1 MNMFLF
7 FNTALINPNNH
18 PNIINSA
25 VLTAAVFAAIV
36 TSVTNLIICIANG
49 QRLKKIE
56 KQKQQNEIDKYRY
69 TRLYELILNWHKFDS
84 EFSGES
90 VSEIATNRLVNSFLD
105 NTGRYEIAK
114 PLLDDL
120 YKKDLDIKLQRG
132 QEEFTKLIDASAS
145 KSADYS
151 AIFSDYVKIS
161 SEFSDALKG
170 AINKQLEI
178 LMLQNK

>member
-1 MNMFLF
+1 MFLF
-7 FNTALINPNNH
+7 FNTALIASNNQ
-18 PNIINSA
+18 PDIINSA

-36 TSVTNLIICIANG
+36 TSVTNLIISIANG
-49 QRLKKIE
+49 HRLKKIE

-69 TRLYELILNWHKFDS
+69 TRLYELIFNWHKFDS

-90 VSEIATNRLVNSFLD
+90 ASEIATNRLVNSFLD
-105 NTGRYEIAK
+105 NIGRYEIAK

-132 QEEFTKLIDASAS
+132 QEELTKLIDAS
-145 KSADYS
+145 KSTDYS
-151 AIFSDYVKIS
+151 AVFSDYVKIS

-178 LMLQNK
+178 LLLQNK

>member
-1 MNMFLF
+1 MNIFLF
-7 FNTALINPNNH
+7 LNTALINSNNQ

-90 VSEIATNRLVNSFLD
+90 VNEIATNRLVNSFLD

-120 YKKDLDIKLQRG
+120 YKKDLDIKLQHG
-132 QEEFTKLIDASAS
+132 QEELTKLIDAS
-145 KSADYS
+145 KLADYS
-151 AIFSDYVKIS
+151 AVFSDYVKIS

-178 LMLQNK
+178 LLLQNK

>member
-7 FNTALINPNNH
+7 FNTALIDSNNQ
-18 PNIINSA
+18 PDIINSA

-36 TSVTNLIICIANG
+36 TSVTNLIISIANG

-69 TRLYELILNWHKFDS
+69 TRLYELILNWHNFDS

-132 QEEFTKLIDASAS
+132 KEALTKLIDAS
-145 KSADYS
+145 KSVDYS
-151 AIFSDYVKIS
+151 AVFSDYVKIS

-178 LMLQNK
+178 LLLQNK

>member
-7 FNTALINPNNH
+7 FNTALINSNNQ
-18 PNIINSA
+18 PNIINS
-25 VLTAAVFAAIV
+25 VILTAVVFAAIV

-90 VSEIATNRLVNSFLD
+90 VSEITANRLINSFLD

-132 QEEFTKLIDASAS
+132 QEELTKLINAS

-151 AIFSDYVKIS
+151 AVFSDYVKIS

-170 AINKQLEI
+170 AINKQLE
-178 LMLQNK
+178 LLLLQNR

>member
-1 MNMFLF
+1 MVLF
-7 FNTALINPNNH
+7 FTTALMDSNNQ
-18 PNIINSA
+18 PDIINSA

-36 TSVTNLIICIANG
+36 TSVTNLIISIANG

-56 KQKQQNEIDKYRY
+56 KQKQQNEIEKYRY
-69 TRLYELILNWHKFDS
+69 TRLYELILNWHNYDS

-90 VSEIATNRLVNSFLD
+90 VSEITTNRLVNSFLD
-105 NTGRYEIAK
+105 NTSRYEIAK

-132 QEEFTKLIDASAS
+132 QEELNKLIDAT
-145 KSADYS
+145 KSDDFS
-151 AIFSDYVKIS
+151 VVFSDYLKIS

-170 AINKQLEI
+170 AINEQLE
-178 LMLQNK
+178 LLLLQNKS

>member
-7 FNTALINPNNH
+7 LNTAPINSNNQ

-120 YKKDLDIKLQRG
+120 YKKDLDIKLQHG
-132 QEEFTKLIDASAS
+132 QEELTKLIDASE
-145 KSADYS
+145 SADYS
-151 AIFSDYVKIS
+151 AVFSDYVKIS

-178 LMLQNK
+178 LLLQNK